1 MPRSLWIFL
10 LVIFSLRIALPA
22 SGGQEKHGPLT
33 EGAII
38 NLLHG
43 GVAPER
49 IASLAQEYGIAFRMT
64 PAIES
69 DLRTAG
75 ATETL
80 IQTLRGLTPKTVAP
94 RPTKQE
100 PAAPKR
106 ARQEPG
112 QISHMW
118 HSVGTLYD
126 FRVQMTNDL
135 FHAEWVNIP
144 PADGRQGAYIRT
156 DCRRKGTKWVGSSNA
171 NLAFPLRKVR
181 GEKIPSTASSPF
193 NSRWIRFQ
201 RKKSLATQRVRRK
214 STLTSAT
221 CRRRPG
227 ETSPGFQ
234 SSSRSAHNSFHVSKD

>member
-181 GEKIPSTASSPF
+181 GGKDTKYCKLTFQFEVDSVSTEKITGHSESP
-193 NSRWIRFQ
+193 
-201 RKKSLATQRVRRK
+201 KKIDANKCHMSQTTWGDFTWV
-214 STLTSAT
+214 
-221 CRRRPG
+221 PI
-227 ETSPGFQ
+227 E
-234 SSSRSAHNSFHVSKD
+234 